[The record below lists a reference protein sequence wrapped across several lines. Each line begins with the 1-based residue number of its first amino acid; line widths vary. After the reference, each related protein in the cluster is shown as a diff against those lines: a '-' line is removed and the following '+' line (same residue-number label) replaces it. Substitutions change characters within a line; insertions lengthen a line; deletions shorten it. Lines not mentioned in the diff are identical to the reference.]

1 MSTVDHHQVAR
12 AFGAV
17 LKLSRAGARLTQEQ
31 LAEAADIDRTYPSLM
46 ERGLR
51 QPTLA
56 VVLALAGAFEI
67 EAATLIT
74 MTVAH
79 LRREQL

>member
-1 MSTVDHHQVAR
+1 LIITKSHAR
-12 AFGAV
+12 LALYSSCHA
-17 LKLSRAGARLTQEQ
+17 RGARPTQEE

-56 VVLALAGAFEI
+56 MLLALAGAFEI

-74 MTVAH
+74 MTVAR

>member
-12 AFGAV
+12 AFGAA

-56 VVLALAGAFEI
+56 VVLPLAAAFEI
-67 EAATLIT
+67 EVATLIT
-74 MTVAH
+74 MTVAR
-79 LRREQL
+79 LRGEQL

>member
-1 MSTVDHHQVAR
+1 MSTVDHYQVAR

-17 LKLSRAGARLTQEQ
+17 LKLSRAGAQLTQEQ

-56 VVLALAGAFEI
+56 VVLTLADAFEI

-74 MTVAH
+74 MTVVR
-79 LRREQL
+79 LRRDQL